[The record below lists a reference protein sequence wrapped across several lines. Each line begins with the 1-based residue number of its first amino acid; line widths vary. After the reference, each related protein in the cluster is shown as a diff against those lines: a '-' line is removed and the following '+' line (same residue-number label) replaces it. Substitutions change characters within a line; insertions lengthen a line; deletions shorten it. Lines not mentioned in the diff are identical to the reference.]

1 MKFLSSQGKIDLSEW
16 TFDTPAINKAI
27 NKEFVAAVTDVIKE
41 VIEGAYIRFPNLPS
55 DNPSTVHVVLAFDN
69 GVEDYPQSQLNL
81 REGVEDF
88 IEGHVLYKNG
98 HIDSDF
104 IEPGKA
110 LRDEFRAIA
119 DLIDEKLSMGGQQ

>member
-1 MKFLSSQGKIDLSEW
+1 MKFVSPKGKIDLSEW
-16 TFDTPAINKAI
+16 TFDTPAVNKAI

-41 VIEGAYIRFPNLPS
+41 VIEGAYIIFPNLPS

-69 GVEDYPQSQLNL
+69 GVDGYPQSQLNL

-88 IEGHVLYKNG
+88 IEGHQLYVG
-98 HIDSDF
+98 GPIDSNS
-104 IEPGKA
+104 IEPAKA

-119 DLIDEKLSMGGQQ
+119 DLIDERLTMGGQQ